1 MKRAFPTGILK
12 AILIVFAVCAFAAQ
26 PFAQDL
32 PVVTAL
38 EVKGLKRIE
47 EGAVRSKLSQ
57 KIGEALSQQ
66 KTTDDIKAIYKMG
79 YFDDVRTELVP
90 FEGGIKVVY
99 QVKEKPTVIKV
110 DFQGNKEYDDKTL
123 REKIALS
130 PGAISDITLINDNA
144 IKLRAWYE
152 EEGYYLSKVVP
163 VVRKISEDDVTVT
176 YQIEEGDKVT
186 IRQIRFEGNKALSSG
201 KLKDVMKTGERHFYS
216 FITGSGYYK
225 KEEMRRDVVRVRDRY
240 FDSGYIKAQ
249 IGEPKIELAADKRG
263 MVITIP
269 VQEGER
275 FSVSAI
281 EITGNKTYSEKELR
295 PLVKL
300 MPKKVFSRELMRKD
314 IDAISGKYTNTG
326 YAIAAVIPDLIPDD
340 AAKTVKVVY
349 RIEEGDKYKVGRI
362 EIAGNTK
369 TKDKVIRREV
379 RLNEGDTFNASAL
392 KRSYER
398 LNNLNY
404 FENVEINPKPRSEE
418 KVVDLDVKVKE
429 KDTGMLTLGGGYSSN
444 DGIIGLVDVTQA
456 NLFGGGQYLKLKGE
470 LGGQMRNLELTYR
483 DPWFLDED
491 LKFGASLYRSYRQYG
506 NFDRKSNGMELTIGR
521 EFWEYWGWSVSYGL
535 EDARIY
541 NVRTD
546 ASQRVKDQEGKWLTS
561 AISPSVWRD
570 SRDNYIFPLSGSRN
584 ALSLSFAGLGG
595 NTGYIKA
602 IADSSWYFPLF
613 DVTTIHVRGRIGSLT
628 GILDKKVP
636 IYQKFYVG
644 GLDTVRGLEY
654 GHAGPLDINR
664 EAIGGEKMAVL
675 NLEYIFPIF
684 QEVKLKGL
692 VFTDMGRAWDK
703 GETIGSDLR
712 YTAGLGMRWFS
723 PFGPIRVEYGFNLKK
738 KEGESGGKF
747 EFGFGSAF

>member
-1 MKRAFPTGILK
+1 MKRAFQSGIWK
-12 AILIVFAVCAFAAQ
+12 AIILVFAVCAFAVQA
-26 PFAQDL
+26 FAQDL
-32 PVVTAL
+32 PIVTAT
-38 EVKGLKRIE
+38 EVRGLKRIE

-57 KIGEALSQQ
+57 KVGEALSQQ

-79 YFDDVRTELVP
+79 YFDDVRTELVT

-110 DFQGNKEYDDKTL
+110 DFQGNKEYDDKAL
-123 REKIALS
+123 REKITLT
-130 PGAISDITLINDNA
+130 PGAISDISLINDNA

-152 EEGYYLSKVVP
+152 EEGYYLAKIVP
-163 VVRKISEDDVTVT
+163 VVKKMSDADVAVT
-176 YQIEEGDKVT
+176 YQIEEGAKVT
-186 IRQIRFEGNKALSSG
+186 IKQIRFEGNKAISSG

-216 FITGSGYYK
+216 FITGGGYYK
-225 KEEMRRDVVRVRDRY
+225 KEEMMRDVIRLRDRY
-240 FDSGYIKAQ
+240 FDFGYIKAQ
-249 IGEPKIELAADKRG
+249 IGEPKIELTADKRG
-263 MVITIP
+263 MVIAIP
-269 VQEGER
+269 VQEGEQ

-314 IDAISGKYTNTG
+314 IDAIGGKYANTG
-326 YAIAAVIPDLIPDD
+326 YAIAAVIPDLVPDEG
-340 AAKTVKVVY
+340 AKTVKVVY
-349 RIEEGDKYKVGRI
+349 RIEEGDKYKIGRI

-379 RLNEGDTFNASAL
+379 RVNEGETFNASAL

-404 FENVEINPKPRSEE
+404 FENIELNPKPRADE

-429 KDTGMLTLGGGYSSN
+429 KDTGMLTFGGGYSSN
-444 DGIIGLVDVTQA
+444 DGIIGLVDVTQT
-456 NLFGGGQYLKLKGE
+456 NLFGGGQYLKAKGE
-470 LGGQMRNLELTYR
+470 LGGKMRNMELTYR

-491 LKFGASLYRSYRQYG
+491 LKFGASLYRNFRQYG
-506 NFDRKSNGMELTIGR
+506 NFDRKSNGLELTIGR

-541 NVRTD
+541 NVRAD

-561 AISPSVWRD
+561 AISPAVWRD
-570 SRDNYIFPLSGSRN
+570 SRDNYMDPLSGSRN
-584 ALSLSFAGLGG
+584 ALSLSVAGLGG

-602 IADSSWYFPLF
+602 VVDSSWYFPLF
-613 DVTTIHVRGRIGSLT
+613 DVTTFHVRGRVGNLT
-628 GILDKKVP
+628 GIFDKKVP

-703 GETIGSDLR
+703 GESFGSDLR